1 MKIVQIN
8 SVCGIRSTGRICTD
22 IAEAL
27 GQDGHEC
34 KIAYGRETVPE
45 KYEKYAVRVGSDFGV
60 KVHAGLSRIFDR
72 SGFYSKKATKKF
84 VKWIKEY
91 DPDIIHLHNLHG
103 YYINIKILFDYLKK
117 ANKPV
122 IWTLHD
128 CWPFTGHCSYFDYI
142 GCNKWQT
149 LCRRCPQKKK
159 YPASLIFDN
168 SEKNYKIKS
177 KIFNGISNL
186 TIVTPSEW
194 LAQLLK
200 QSFFKDYPVKVIN
213 NGIDLT
219 VFKPTPSDFKEKN
232 NLLDKKIILGVA
244 SVWDARKGLNDF
256 VELSKLLDDAYK
268 IVLVGISET
277 QKRNL
282 PTNILTISRTN
293 SISELAEIY
302 SASYVLFNP
311 TYEDNY
317 PTVNLEAQACGTP
330 VITYNSGGSA
340 ESVPDGNVVEKAD
353 VNGAYR
359 LINDGQLEVNAGI
372 LSVDMM
378 AGYYIDLYNKIII

>member
-353 VNGAYR
+353 INGAYR

>member
-359 LINDGQLEVNAGI
+359 LINDGQLEVNARI